1 VYLAVVNG
9 VPEPPAGTWRDWVRW
24 DDRACQLQAV
34 PRSVR
39 GAVEAACVYDVRE
52 RFAEAALIE
61 VRLITGRQNQIRA
74 QAMMHGHPLVGEQKY
89 AARGEPGRIAFA
101 RQALHAHQLAFA
113 HPLSGRPVSFES
125 PLPRDLT
132 RLLARLREGR

>member
-1 VYLAVVNG
+1 
-9 VPEPPAGTWRDWVRW
+9 
-24 DDRACQLQAV
+24 
-34 PRSVR
+34 
-39 GAVEAACVYDVRE
+39 VEAACVYEVRE
-52 RFAEAALIE
+52 WFAQAASIE

-125 PLPRDLT
+125 PVSRDLGQ
-132 RLLARLREGR
+132 LLVRLRGTR